1 MLSWLC
7 RGKLHPVPLGWRL
20 VLRQVTPRWSLP
32 STPGTGMDE
41 RLREL
46 RLQEE
51 RTFLRSVAREE
62 APECPP
68 DQWHS
73 RAPAIFPE
81 PLASDAALC
90 VPNSP
95 KSHR

>member
-1 MLSWLC
+1 
-7 RGKLHPVPLGWRL
+7 
-20 VLRQVTPRWSLP
+20 
-32 STPGTGMDE
+32 MDK

-46 RLQEE
+46 RLREE

-62 APECPP
+62 APEHPP
-68 DQWHS
+68 DQWDS
-73 RAPAIFPE
+73 RGPAIVPE
-81 PLASDAALC
+81 PLTSDAALC